1 VLDISL
7 MFFRLWTWFFGGVRR
22 WMDGWMDGWM
32 NELTGLV
39 GEDFGLQFGFWILL
53 ECRVQVTCL
62 DLLCFVGISR
72 HFLSR

>member
-1 VLDISL
+1 
-7 MFFRLWTWFFGGVRR
+7 
-22 WMDGWMDGWM
+22 MDGWMDGWM